1 MIEAVNCSKV
11 ISGRNILNNISF
23 KVNKGSVFGY
33 LGPNGAGKT
42 TTIRIAMGLM
52 RPSSGSLQVLGG
64 DLNKNIDLREK
75 VGILTENSGLYSNL
89 SALENLKYFG
99 ALYSVK
105 DFENKARYLLDF
117 VSLPSSEDQKAGSF
131 STGMKRKLSLA
142 KAIINDPE
150 VLFLDE
156 PTAGL
161 DPESQ
166 KMVRDLIMD
175 LAVNK
180 RITVF
185 LTSHNLDEVQKICDY
200 ICIINKGQIIAED
213 TLSNL
218 QKIYSKSVFNVKFS
232 SEAMSAK
239 AYNLLKSKY
248 PGLEIEIAKDTINIT
263 DSNFET
269 NKIIK
274 LLIENNIE
282 VKEAASQK
290 SSLEEIYL
298 NLVRN

>member
-1 MIEAVNCSKV
+1 MIEAISCSK
-11 ISGRNILNNISF
+11 IIKGRNILNDINF
-23 KVNKGSVFGY
+23 KVNKGSIFGY

-52 RPSSGSLQVLGG
+52 KPSSGSLRVLGS
-64 DLNKNIDLREK
+64 DLDKNIDLRGK

-89 SALENLKYFG
+89 NALENLKYFG

-105 DFENKARYLLDF
+105 DFENKARHLLDF
-117 VSLPSSEDQKAGSF
+117 VSLPYSDDQKAGLF

-166 KMVRDLIMD
+166 KMVRDLITD
-175 LAVNK
+175 LAKNK

-185 LTSHNLDEVQKICDY
+185 LTSHNLDEVQKICDH
-200 ICIINKGQIIAED
+200 ICIINRGQIIADD

-218 QKIYSKSVFNVKFS
+218 QKIYSRSIFNIKFS
-232 SEAMSAK
+232 SENMPAK
-239 AYNLLKSKY
+239 AYDLLKSKY
-248 PGLEIEIAKDTINIT
+248 PGLSIEMAEDDLNIT

-298 NLVRN
+298 NLIRN